1 MQKTVLSFG
10 LISGAIL
17 AALMFIT
24 IPFHDQIGFESGGLI
39 VGYTSMI
46 LAFLLIYFGVRSYR
60 DNVGAGQ
67 VSFGRAFAV
76 GLLIMLVASACY
88 VISWEIVYERFFPDF
103 VAKYAAHTLEKAR
116 AGGATEAQLAAQQQQ
131 MAQFAEMYKNPFIRA
146 GMTLLEPLPV
156 GLLFSVLTAW
166 VMSRRKRT
174 ETPAAAAA

>member
-1 MQKTVLSFG
+1 MRKIVLTFG

-39 VGYTSMI
+39 VGYTSMV

-60 DNVGAGQ
+60 DNVGAGR
-67 VSFGRAFAV
+67 VSFGKAFQV

-88 VISWEIVYERFFPDF
+88 VISWEIVYHSFFPDF
-103 VAKYAAHTLEKAR
+103 TTKYAEHVLDKAR
-116 AGGATEAQLAAQQQQ
+116 AAGATEAQLVAQQQQ

-156 GLLFSVLTAW
+156 GLLFALLTAW
-166 VMSRRKRT
+166 LLSRRKPEAVAT
-174 ETPAAAAA
+174 A

>member
-1 MQKTVLSFG
+1 MQKIVLTFG

-17 AALMFIT
+17 SALMFLT
-24 IPFHDQIGFESGGLI
+24 LPFHDQIGFETGGLI
-39 VGYTSMI
+39 VGYTSMV

-67 VSFGRAFAV
+67 VTFGKAFQV

-88 VISWEIVYERFFPDF
+88 VISWEIVYHNFFPDF
-103 VAKYAAHTLEKAR
+103 VSKYAAHVLEKAR
-116 AGGATEAQLAAQQQQ
+116 AAGATEAQLAAQQQQ

-156 GLLFSVLTAW
+156 GILFTLLTSWLL
-166 VMSRRKRT
+166 SRRKQ
-174 ETPAAAAA
+174 AAAASA